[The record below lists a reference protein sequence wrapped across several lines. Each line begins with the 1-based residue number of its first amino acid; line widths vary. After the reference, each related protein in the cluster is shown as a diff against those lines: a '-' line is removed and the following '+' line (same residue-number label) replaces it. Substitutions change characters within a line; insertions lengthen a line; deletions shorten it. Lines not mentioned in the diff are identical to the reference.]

1 MLKQKERKQM
11 KPVTSIL
18 IGAGLR
24 GGYVY
29 SQYALDYPNEF
40 KIVAVAEPDPDRR
53 AIFSKKH
60 NIPKEFQFKSYK
72 DLLKKDKIA
81 DCAMVCTQDQMH
93 FEPVITALKK
103 GYHVLCEKPMS
114 PYKDEIIKMG
124 KVAKEYDRILSI
136 CHVLRYSPFF
146 SKIKALLVENK
157 IGRLMTIQHIEEV
170 GYWHHAHSFVRGNW
184 RDSEES
190 SPMILQKCCH
200 DMDILLWLADSSCK
214 KISSFGNLS
223 YFSKENAPDGAPPY
237 CMDGCAHYDECPFY
251 APRFYLEHSKAIED
265 GLIYAITDYTDSEHI
280 IDALKKGPYGRCVF
294 HSDNTVVDHQTVE
307 IEFCNQVT
315 ASFLMTAF
323 TNKCAR
329 RIRLMG
335 TKGEIKGDMEAGI
348 IEVTEFIN
356 GTNEIIKLHTAT
368 KGHSGSDMNMMKD
381 FVRIIGEGRKGK
393 TNADISVESHLMAL
407 AAEEARLNDVVVD
420 FKQYINRCTE

>member
-348 IEVTEFIN
+348 IELTEFTN
-356 GTNEIIKLHTAT
+356 GTNEIIKLHTPT

>member
-1 MLKQKERKQM
+1 M

-114 PYKDEIIKMG
+114 PYKYEIIKMG

-184 RDSEES
+184 RNSEES

-356 GTNEIIKLHTAT
+356 GTNEIIKLHTPT

>member
-184 RDSEES
+184 RNSEES

-223 YFSKENAPDGAPPY
+223 YFSKENAPDGAPLY

-356 GTNEIIKLHTAT
+356 GTNEIIKLHTPT

>member
-184 RDSEES
+184 RNSEES

-265 GLIYAITDYTDSEHI
+265 GLIYAVTDYTDSEHI

-356 GTNEIIKLHTAT
+356 GTNEIIKLHTPT

-393 TNADISVESHLMAL
+393 TNADISVESHLMSL

>member
-184 RDSEES
+184 RNSEES

-223 YFSKENAPDGAPPY
+223 YFSKKNAPDGAPPY

-265 GLIYAITDYTDSEHI
+265 GLIYAVTDYTDSEHI

-356 GTNEIIKLHTAT
+356 GTNEIIKLHTPT

-407 AAEEARLNDVVVD
+407 AAEEARLNDVVID

>member
-1 MLKQKERKQM
+1 M

-184 RDSEES
+184 RNSEES

-356 GTNEIIKLHTAT
+356 GTNEIIKLHTPT

>member
-184 RDSEES
+184 RNSEES

-265 GLIYAITDYTDSEHI
+265 GLIYAVTDYTDSEHI

-294 HSDNTVVDHQTVE
+294 HSDNTVVDNQTVE

-356 GTNEIIKLHTAT
+356 GTNEIIKLHTPT

>member
-1 MLKQKERKQM
+1 MKQ
-11 KPVTSIL
+11 VTCIL

-29 SQYALDYPNEF
+29 SQYALDHPNEF
-40 KIVAVAEPDPDRR
+40 KVVAVAEPDPERR
-53 AIFSKKH
+53 EAFSKKH
-60 NIPKEFQFKSYK
+60 NITQGMQFESYK
-72 DLLKKDKIA
+72 EILKRDKIA
-81 DCAMVCTQDQMH
+81 DCAMICTQDRMH
-93 FEPVITALKK
+93 YEPVVMALEK

-114 PYKDEIIKMG
+114 PDKEEIIKMG
-124 KVAKEYDRILSI
+124 MMAKQYDRILSV

-146 SKIKALLVENK
+146 SKIKSLLDEKK
-157 IGRLMTIQHIEEV
+157 IGQLMTIQHIEEV

-184 RDSEES
+184 RNEKES

-214 KISSFGNLS
+214 KINSFGRLT
-223 YFSKENAPDGAPPY
+223 YFSEENAPEGAPRY
-237 CMDGCAHYDECPFY
+237 CMDGCSHRDECQFY
-251 APRFYLEHSKAIED
+251 APRFYLEHSKAVED
-265 GLIYAITDYTDSEHI
+265 GLVYAVTDNADSEHI
-280 IDALKKGPYGRCVF
+280 LYALKKGPYGRCVF

-307 IEFCNQVT
+307 IEFENQVT

-323 TNKCAR
+323 TNQCAR

-348 IEVTEFIN
+348 IEVTEFVN
-356 GTNEIIKLHTAT
+356 GTNEVIKLHTPT
-368 KGHSGSDMNMMKD
+368 KGHSGSDMSMMKD
-381 FVRIIGEGRKGK
+381 FVRMVGEGKKGK

-407 AAEEARLNDVVVD
+407 AAEESRVNEAVIN
-420 FKQYINRCTE
+420 FKQYTSPNAE

>member
-18 IGAGLR
+18 IGAGLK

-184 RDSEES
+184 RNSEES

-223 YFSKENAPDGAPPY
+223 YFSKENAPDGAPLY

-356 GTNEIIKLHTAT
+356 GTNEIIKLHTPT

>member
-184 RDSEES
+184 RNSEES

-265 GLIYAITDYTDSEHI
+265 GLIYAVTDYTDSEHI

-356 GTNEIIKLHTAT
+356 GTNEIIKLHTPT

>member
-29 SQYALDYPNEF
+29 SQYALDYPHEF
-40 KIVAVAEPDPDRR
+40 KIVAVAEPDPERR

-60 NIPKEFQFKSYK
+60 NIPKGFQFKSYK

-93 FEPVITALKK
+93 FEPVIMALKK

-184 RDSEES
+184 RNSEES

-265 GLIYAITDYTDSEHI
+265 GLIYAVTDYTDSEHI

-307 IEFCNQVT
+307 IEFCNQVN

-348 IEVTEFIN
+348 IELTEFTN
-356 GTNEIIKLHTAT
+356 GTNEIIKLHTPT

>member
-40 KIVAVAEPDPDRR
+40 KVVAVAEPDPERR
-53 AIFSKKH
+53 AFFSKKH

-124 KVAKEYDRILSI
+124 EVAKEYDRILSI

-184 RDSEES
+184 RNSEGS

-265 GLIYAITDYTDSEHI
+265 GLIYAVTDYTDSEHI

-348 IEVTEFIN
+348 IEVTEFVN
-356 GTNEIIKLHTAT
+356 GTNEIIKLHTPT